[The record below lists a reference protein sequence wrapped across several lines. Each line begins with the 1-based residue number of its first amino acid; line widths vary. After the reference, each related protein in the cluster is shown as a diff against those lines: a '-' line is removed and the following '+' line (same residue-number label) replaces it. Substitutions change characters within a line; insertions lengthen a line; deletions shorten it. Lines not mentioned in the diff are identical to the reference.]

1 MKFDHHLH
9 TKRHSPDSI
18 IDPIKLIEHARRLGL
33 DGLVITEHDY
43 QWLPD
48 ELADLAAQ
56 AEPLRVFSGVEVSAL
71 EGHFL
76 VYGLP
81 SLQDVAPGIE
91 LAELL
96 AVVRSHHA
104 AIVAAHPFRWD
115 QPFGDIVER
124 HGAVFDALEIVS
136 NNVTRMTRARAQA
149 ILDQYAMG
157 ATGSSD
163 AHELATI
170 GCYFT
175 EFDQPIETIG
185 DFVTALR
192 SRTGRP
198 RHRDGV
204 YLASGPVD

>member
-43 QWLPD
+43 QWMPE
-48 ELADLAAQ
+48 ELADLAARAQ
-56 AEPLRVFSGVEVSAL
+56 PLRVFSGVEVSAV

-81 SLQDVAPGIE
+81 SLRDVAPGIG

-96 AVVRSHHA
+96 AVVRGHQA

-124 HGAVFDALEIVS
+124 HGPVFDALELVS
-136 NNVTRMTRARAQA
+136 NNVTRATRAKAQT
-149 ILDQYAMG
+149 ILDQYGMG

-175 EFDQPIETIG
+175 EFDQPIETIS

-204 YLASGPVD
+204 YLASGPVV